1 MAIDPVSNGGPP
13 GGLASLL
20 PLVTRQPAPSANE
33 GAAVAGRPDPTQT
46 AAARLE
52 SANPVTAATQSQASP
67 APGKADIED
76 AVSKVQ
82 KVVSNQAT
90 NLLFSID
97 EDSGRTVV
105 KVVDSSTKETIRQI
119 PSEEILSIAKALD
132 KLQGL
137 LLKQTA

>member
-1 MAIDPVSNGGPP
+1 MAIQPVINSGPP
-13 GGLASLL
+13 GGMATLSPPQARSSTHATNPASAAESTSAADNETRAIVLAGDEAKLAA
-20 PLVTRQPAPSANE
+20 QPPSKAEVE
-33 GAAVAGRPDPTQT
+33 GAVA
-46 AAARLE
+46 
-52 SANPVTAATQSQASP
+52 
-67 APGKADIED
+67 
-76 AVSKVQ
+76 KVQ
-82 KVVSNQAT
+82 KAVETQAS

-137 LLKQTA
+137 LIRDTA